1 MSATARRTATYD
13 AAVLEGARRVRTSEV
28 YRRALVE
35 LAGHDP
41 ETESALFND
50 LARIALRVVD
60 RRALEM
66 GYRQLADSDVVDRD
80 PVEEFLEAQALADFD
95 YEDDE
100 DPAALLD
107 FLGRDSA

>member
-1 MSATARRTATYD
+1 MPGTARRTATYD
-13 AAVLEGARRVRTSEV
+13 AAVLEGAQRVRTSEV

-50 LARIALRVVD
+50 LAKIALRVIE

-66 GYRQLADSDVVDRD
+66 GYRQLADSDATDRD
-80 PVEEFLEAQALADFD
+80 PLDEFLEAQALADFD
-95 YEDDE
+95 YEDD

-107 FLGRDSA
+107 FLARDPA